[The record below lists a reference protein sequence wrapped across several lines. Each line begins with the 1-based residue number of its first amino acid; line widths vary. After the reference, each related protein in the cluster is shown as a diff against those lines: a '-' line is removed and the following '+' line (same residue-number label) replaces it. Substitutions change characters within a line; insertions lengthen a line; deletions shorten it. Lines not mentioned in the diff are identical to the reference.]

1 MGGEFVGGGIGD
13 GFGGVCGFVGVGGG
27 FGGVVGSSHVCCALC
42 DVMWWLSITV
52 DLMFDG
58 RGLEFRR
65 AVQFGRAN
73 QGKGERPC
81 WLTE

>member
-42 DVMWWLSITV
+42 DVM
-52 DLMFDG
+52 
-58 RGLEFRR
+58 
-65 AVQFGRAN
+65 
-73 QGKGERPC
+73 
-81 WLTE
+81 